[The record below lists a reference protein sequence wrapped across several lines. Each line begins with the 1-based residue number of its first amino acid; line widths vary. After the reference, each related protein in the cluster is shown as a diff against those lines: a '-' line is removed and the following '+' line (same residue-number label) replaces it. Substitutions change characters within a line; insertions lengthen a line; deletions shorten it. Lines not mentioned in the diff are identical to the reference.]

1 MTSVISLMF
10 IHLSHNLLSRLLA
23 STICP
28 VLYYSTY
35 LTIGYLSYPL
45 FNQLEK
51 TNMKTNTTAMTNA
64 ELKELAIKNGVDI
77 KPFPRIDPAT
87 VQVFTLCKDM
97 QNEALRVKL
106 AIGFASCFEWLRK
119 NKMVSANLTITDNG
133 EVVHTGKVGKT
144 KKFHQEMYIEKVD
157 KEDGIHLSCR
167 LYEKVIATVHYSNQV
182 VKERVSQTGYEDFL
196 FITMF
201 KNIQQPLL
209 NSKIPACW
217 HDNAKLDDASDAKI
231 ALEKHIRL
239 AFAYATLELKG
250 VEACL
255 FGIPNFEGK
264 VFLNYAMVNVAD
276 DKLITFSVMTN
287 VQADKVGIK

>member
-1 MTSVISLMF
+1 
-10 IHLSHNLLSRLLA
+10 
-23 STICP
+23 
-28 VLYYSTY
+28 
-35 LTIGYLSYPL
+35 
-45 FNQLEK
+45 
-51 TNMKTNTTAMTNA
+51 
-64 ELKELAIKNGVDI
+64 
-77 KPFPRIDPAT
+77 
-87 VQVFTLCKDM
+87 
-97 QNEALRVKL
+97 
-106 AIGFASCFEWLRK
+106 
-119 NKMVSANLTITDNG
+119 
-133 EVVHTGKVGKT
+133 
-144 KKFHQEMYIEKVD
+144 
-157 KEDGIHLSCR
+157 
-167 LYEKVIATVHYSNQV
+167 
-182 VKERVSQTGYEDFL
+182 
-196 FITMF
+196 MF